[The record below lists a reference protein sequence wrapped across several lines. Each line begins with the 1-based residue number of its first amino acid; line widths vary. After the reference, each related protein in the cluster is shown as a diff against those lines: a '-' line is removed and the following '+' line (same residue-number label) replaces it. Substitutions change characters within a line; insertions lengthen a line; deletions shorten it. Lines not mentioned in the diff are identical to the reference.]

1 MTSHRVTSR
10 GPPER
15 VREADIERQR
25 ERRSCAV
32 PTATAAADDDAV
44 AAAAS
49 AARSAW
55 AAPDGTLR

>member
-1 MTSHRVTSR
+1 M
-10 GPPER
+10 
-15 VREADIERQR
+15 READIERQR
-25 ERRSCAV
+25 ERRSCAM
-32 PTATAAADDDAV
+32 PTATAADDDDV

>member
-1 MTSHRVTSR
+1 M
-10 GPPER
+10 
-15 VREADIERQR
+15 
-25 ERRSCAV
+25 
-32 PTATAAADDDAV
+32 PTATAADDDDV